1 MNKPEWLK
9 RDVLA
14 DMEKVFNKDHYS
26 QFNNIENAL
35 SMREFMKH
43 NLKVTDYYKRISDTY
58 FSISWNNFKELIEK
72 NGFKLALLDS
82 FEAHNKIEQFGIW
95 AWKEKGL
102 LLKATSYCDSLN
114 EGEVYGQAKRLP
126 HYIKEFFPI
135 NCS

>member
-35 SMREFMKH
+35 SLSEFVKH
-43 NLKVTDYYKRISDTY
+43 NLKVTDYYKRTSDTY
-58 FSISWNNFKELIEK
+58 FSISWNNFKELIEN

-82 FEAHNKIEQFGIW
+82 FEAHNKI
-95 AWKEKGL
+95 
-102 LLKATSYCDSLN
+102 YCKN
-114 EGEVYGQAKRLP
+114 
-126 HYIKEFFPI
+126 
-135 NCS
+135 